1 MAELVTRK
9 RETDSDS
16 HQAETP
22 PGKKAKII
30 VAEEEVETR
39 GQQVLNNPLIL
50 GRIFL
55 CLLPADVKTATL
67 VCRSWWAVLE
77 LPRFWTWA
85 SVRLGRKNFSARRQ
99 SPRLR
104 HVGGV
109 LCELDLTARQLSSVI
124 RLVVERRSS
133 LTSLN
138 FSGSDLS
145 SVSPQLLS
153 RATVRLQRATFYDSN
168 LTADQVRAVF
178 TGILEAEDLRLERL
192 KITLTGLESVEPG
205 TLSRALVR
213 VREVPLLSSTN
224 LTEQQMTAVFTQ
236 IAHTPLLRL
245 SKLRLHWMDFSSVEP
260 GLFSQALVRL
270 EQVDL
275 HGSVHTEAQMLEL
288 FQRIVGTKQL
298 RLRNLR
304 LLSSVAS
311 NPALTLLSPG
321 LLSQALVRLER
332 ADLSSFILTPHQ
344 GKALFKAIV
353 ESPELRLRRLTVV
366 AGLYLLFAKRCEQ
379 YLSQALV
386 RLEKVNISGF
396 CFKPKVADAICET
409 ILATDKIKLRSLKL
423 WRTED
428 FPASPTLLN
437 EVKAKI
443 IVEFFQV

>member
-1 MAELVTRK
+1 MI
-9 RETDSDS
+9 
-16 HQAETP
+16 H
-22 PGKKAKII
+22 
-30 VAEEEVETR
+30 
-39 GQQVLNNPLIL
+39 
-50 GRIFL
+50 
-55 CLLPADVKTATL
+55 
-67 VCRSWWAVLE
+67 RSWWAVLE

-85 SVRLGRKNFSARRQ
+85 SVRLGRENFSARRR

-124 RLVVERRSS
+124 MLVVKRRSS

-224 LTEQQMTAVFTQ
+224 LTEQQMTKVFTQ
-236 IAHTPLLRL
+236 IAHDPLLRL

-260 GLFSQALVRL
+260 RLFSQALVRL

-275 HGSVHTEAQMLEL
+275 YGTIHTEAQMLEL
-288 FQRIVGTKQL
+288 FQRIAGTKQL

-311 NPALTLLSPG
+311 NPALTLLPPR
-321 LLSQALVRLER
+321 LLSQAMVRLER

-366 AGLYLLFAKRCEQ
+366 AGLYLLFAKRCSQ

-428 FPASPTLLN
+428 FPASPSLLN
-437 EVKAKI
+437 QVKAKI
-443 IVEFFQV
+443 KLTFFEIGSAV